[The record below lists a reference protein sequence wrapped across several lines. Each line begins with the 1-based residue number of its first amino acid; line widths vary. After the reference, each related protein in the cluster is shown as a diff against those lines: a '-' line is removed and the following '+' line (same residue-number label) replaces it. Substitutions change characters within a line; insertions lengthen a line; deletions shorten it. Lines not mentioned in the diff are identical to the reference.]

1 MVEWSGREMEYPYE
15 DEALK
20 FVDKISPVILDATTV
35 SKMPVNPPNLK
46 DNRRKIKYRILLC
59 QKENM
64 RVFEHFNDFAL
75 KEPLRES

>member
-1 MVEWSGREMEYPYE
+1 MVEWSGREMECPYE

-46 DNRRKIKYRILLC
+46 YNRRKIK
-59 QKENM
+59 
-64 RVFEHFNDFAL
+64 
-75 KEPLRES
+75 

>member
-1 MVEWSGREMEYPYE
+1 MEYPYE

-46 DNRRKIKYRILLC
+46 DNSSKIKSYIILC
-59 QKENM
+59 WKEHM
-64 RVFEHFNDFAL
+64 HVLEHFSDLAS
-75 KEPLRES
+75 KEPLNEI

>member
-1 MVEWSGREMEYPYE
+1 MVEWSGKEVECPYE

-20 FVDKISPVILDATTV
+20 FEDKISPVILDASSV

-64 RVFEHFNDFAL
+64 RVFEHFNDLAL
-75 KEPLRES
+75 KETLRES